1 MQPSAF
7 SLPDKLPGRL
17 LCWYDAGSRTLPW
30 RSNPQPYYVW
40 LSEIMLQQTRV
51 EAATPYF
58 ERFIRELPTIADL
71 AAAPEQQ
78 LLKLW
83 EGLGYYNRVRNLQKA
98 AQIVVDQYGGEL
110 PADFS
115 LLLQLPGIGRYS
127 AGAIA
132 SIAFGLPVPAVDGN
146 VLRVLSRV
154 LESPA
159 PIDREETKRQIGAAI
174 TKQIPKNRPGDFNQA
189 LMELGAMVCLPNGAP
204 KCANCPLQSLCL
216 AFLHGTI
223 EEYPCKAPKKARRCE
238 KRTVFILFHHG
249 KAAIHKRP
257 SSGLLRGLWELPNA
271 ENHLTQK
278 EAADQI
284 SRWGLTPSGSLM
296 PLGEAKHIF
305 THLEWQMTG
314 WAACVDKSS
323 GPFLFVCPDQLKEEF
338 CLPSAFRAY
347 TDQIFELAKEFENDN
362 NSRLLPD

>member
-1 MQPSAF
+1 MQQTVPC
-7 SLPDKLPGRL
+7 LPAELVPRL
-17 LCWYDAGSRTLPW
+17 LRWYDAGSRTLPW
-30 RSNPQPYYVW
+30 RSDPRPYYVW

-83 EGLGYYNRVRNLQKA
+83 EGLGYYNRARNLQKA
-98 AQIVVDQYGGEL
+98 ARIVVDAYGGEL

-115 LLLQLPGIGRYS
+115 ALLQLPGIGRYS

-132 SIAFGLPVPAVDGN
+132 SIAFGIPVPAVDGN

-154 LESPA
+154 LENPA
-159 PIDREETKRQIGAAI
+159 EIDREETKRQMGESILR
-174 TKQIPKNRPGDFNQA
+174 QIPQDRPGDFNQA

-204 KCANCPLQSLCL
+204 RCEACPLREICL
-216 AFLHGTI
+216 AFRHGTTA
-223 EEYPCKAPKKARRCE
+223 EYPHKAPKKARRCE
-238 KRTVFILFHHG
+238 ARTVLVLFRSG
-249 KAAIHKRP
+249 EVAIRQRP
-257 SSGLLRGLWELPNA
+257 STGLLRGLWELPNVEGTLSAA
-271 ENHLTQK
+271 EVTAQLTDWGFSPQGK
-278 EAADQI
+278 PI
-284 SRWGLTPSGSLM
+284 SLGS
-296 PLGEAKHIF
+296 AKHIF

-314 WAACVDKSS
+314 WAIPVDGISDTL
-323 GPFLFVCPDQLKEEF
+323 LFVHPDRLREEF

-347 TDQIFELAKEFENDN
+347 SARIFDLAKEFSDDN
-362 NSRLLPD
+362 HS

>member
-1 MQPSAF
+1 MQAIP
-7 SLPDKLPGRL
+7 SLPADLACQL
-17 LCWYDAGSRTLPW
+17 LNWYDAGSRTLPW
-30 RSNPQPYYVW
+30 RSDPRPYYVW

-58 ERFIRELPTIADL
+58 ERFILELPTIADL

-83 EGLGYYNRVRNLQKA
+83 EGLGYYNRVRNLQRA
-98 AQIVVDQYGGEL
+98 AQIVVDTYGGEL
-110 PADFS
+110 PADFE

-159 PIDREETKRQIGAAI
+159 PIDREETKRQMGVAI
-174 TKQIPKNRPGDFNQA
+174 SRRLPPDRPGDFNQA

-204 KCANCPLQSLCL
+204 RCEVCPLCPLCL
-216 AFLHGTI
+216 AHHNGTI
-223 EEYPCKAPKKARRCE
+223 SEYPRKAPKKARRCE
-238 KRTVFILFHHG
+238 TRTVLVLFRRSEV
-249 KAAIHKRP
+249 AIRQRP
-257 SSGLLRGLWELPNA
+257 ATGLLRGLWELPNLEGA
-271 ENHLTQK
+271 LTPEEIRK
-278 EAADQI
+278 LLAD
-284 SRWGLTPSGSLM
+284 WGLSAGYPIA
-296 PLGEAKHIF
+296 LGEARHIF

-314 WAACVDKSS
+314 WAVAVE
-323 GPFLFVCPDQLKEEF
+323 GEPVQPLLFVPPEQLREEF

-347 TDQIFELAKEFENDN
+347 ADRIPGLIKELQYDN
-362 NSRLLPD
+362 HS